1 MFPAHKIVG
10 PLVALCVVIVL
21 VLSGVAGAQ
30 EGHKRTDRL
39 IKRAEDTTKEIES
52 TKQQLQKSLMLYNSI
67 IDGEAE
73 NPRKSYNDLGKT
85 IERCEKKVEDVGKR
99 VESMELEAHN
109 FFAEWNQSLEEIT
122 NTNLRERSQER
133 LNDTRVRYGD
143 ILRSGRSAGAEFD
156 TFIAEMHD
164 QVVYLGF
171 DLNPAAVGS
180 LKEDSVKLNEH
191 AEILFKK
198 IDEVTAAIGEYI
210 KSIQPE

>member
-1 MFPAHKIVG
+1 MERNTMTSILTLLLAI
-10 PLVALCVVIVL
+10 ALTAG
-21 VLSGVAGAQ
+21 VLSAQ

-52 TKQQLQKSLMLYNSI
+52 TKQQLQKSLILYNSI
-67 IDGEAE
+67 IDGKAE
-73 NPRKSYNDLGKT
+73 NPRKSYNDLGKS

-109 FFAEWNQSLEEIT
+109 FFAEWTQSLEQIT
-122 NTNLRERSQER
+122 NENLSERSQQR

-156 TFIAEMHD
+156 TFMADLHD

-171 DLNPAAVGS
+171 DLNPSAVAS

-191 AEILFKK
+191 AGVLFKK
-198 IDEVTAAIGEYI
+198 IDEVVAAIGEYI